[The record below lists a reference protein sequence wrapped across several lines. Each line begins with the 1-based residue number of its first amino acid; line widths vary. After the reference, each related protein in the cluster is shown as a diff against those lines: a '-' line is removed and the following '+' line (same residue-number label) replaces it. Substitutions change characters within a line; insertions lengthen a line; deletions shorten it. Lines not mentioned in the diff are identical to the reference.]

1 MFGLGVGEI
10 LLILVVALVVLGPKR
25 LPEAARSLGKSM
37 AEFRR
42 ASHEIRSSLN
52 LDVPDPEPAPARPE
66 SPAARPPTAEPDAKP
81 IEPAGAS
88 VSTPKTPSN
97 D

>member
-1 MFGLGVGEI
+1 MEAVVFGLGVGEI
-10 LLILVVALVVLGPKR
+10 LLILVIALVVLGPKR

-42 ASHEIRSSLN
+42 ASNEIRSSLN
-52 LDVPDPEPAPARPE
+52 LDMPDPEPPAPAPE
-66 SPAARPPTAEPDAKP
+66 PEPEAKP
-81 IEPAGAS
+81 IEPAGAA